1 MELKLHNDAGTI
13 EAAEAVFGRDYNEAL
28 VHQAVVAYM
37 AGGRA
42 GTKAQKTRS
51 DVRGGGIKPWRQKG
65 TGRAR
70 AGTSRSP
77 IWRSGG
83 VTFAARPRNFEQKL
97 NKKMYRGAMRSIFS
111 ELNRQGRLLIV
122 DSFAL
127 EAPKTKLL
135 KEKLSG
141 MDVSNCLILL
151 EGLDEKVFLAS
162 RNLPKVSA
170 SDVSSVDPVSL
181 VGHEIVIVTTAA
193 IKLIE
198 EMLGE

>member
-13 EAAEAVFGRDYNEAL
+13 EAADAVFGRDYNEAL

-42 GTKAQKTRS
+42 GTKAQKNRS
-51 DVRGGGIKPWRQKG
+51 DVRGGGIKPWNQKG

-77 IWRSGG
+77 IWRTGG
-83 VTFAARPRNFEQKL
+83 VTFAARPRNYEQKL

-122 DSFAL
+122 DEFAL

-135 KEKLSG
+135 NEKLESLG
-141 MDVSNCLILL
+141 AGNCLILL

-162 RNLPKVSA
+162 RNLAKVSA

-181 VGHEIVIVTTAA
+181 VGHENVVVTTGA